1 MAEEEII
8 TSGVTE
14 ELVGLGGPNGHEDP
28 DIIGSDAW
36 KKEAAAGNQEM
47 TDQVPEGDSVFDTFR
62 RLEENKPGNEEESRF
77 LQENL
82 EVGGPPEKPFADD
95 VTEAPRQRTVLTRD
109 QAVNLL
115 KRAARADDALLGGM
129 KEEAILDWAKRIQP
143 MWQES
148 QKNFQRVNALDNETS
163 EPRAG
168 DQPAPDDEVDV
179 FQSTIEHSEEAAS
192 GEPDAQPSSVGVNFD
207 ELERELTDELGDTG
221 KKLVATLK
229 TVTAENQSLRQQVS
243 KTANAQEQRDV
254 IAEFQ
259 QLARTTY
266 PQLGNNKQLQR
277 EVYQRAKK
285 LVNTGDY
292 SAYGPLL
299 ADAALLVLG
308 APQGGAGSES
318 GGRDLDP
325 RDRGSAS
332 VPTTR
337 SAGAD
342 STHSMNPDDRAYDR
356 FQKLEAQK
364 LRNET
369 LGIVSL

>member
-8 TSGVTE
+8 GGGVKE
-14 ELVGLGGPNGHEDP
+14 ELVGLGGPNGQNDP
-28 DIIGSDAW
+28 NIIGSDAW
-36 KKEAAAGNQEM
+36 KKDFGGD
-47 TDQVPEGDSVFDTFR
+47 DQSMADLALEGDSSFDTFR
-62 RLEENKPGNEEESRF
+62 RLEENKPGDEEQARF
-77 LQENL
+77 LKESMA
-82 EVGGPPEKPFADD
+82 VGGPPEKPFADD
-95 VTEAPRQRTVLTRD
+95 VTEAPPQRTTLTRD

-163 EPRAG
+163 ETRAG
-168 DQPAPDDEVDV
+168 DQPAPTDEVDV
-179 FQSTIEHSEEAAS
+179 FEPTSEHSEEAAS

-207 ELERELTDELGDTG
+207 ELEQELTDELGDTG

-229 TVTAENQSLRQQVS
+229 TVTAENQSLREQVF
-243 KTANAQEQRDV
+243 KTANSQEQRDV

-266 PQLGNNKQLQR
+266 PELGNNKQLQR
-277 EVYQRAKK
+277 EVYLRATK

-308 APQGGAGSES
+308 APRGGAGSES

-325 RDRGSAS
+325 RDRGAAS
-332 VPTTR
+332 VPGTR
-337 SAGAD
+337 STGAD

-369 LGIVSL
+369 LGIPSY